1 MTTEITDY
9 KKEIEELIKET
20 DSINFQIRILRND
33 NQNLTK
39 ENNEKIKDWE
49 DRLIKTESQI
59 KETLTNSK
67 EDTIKIKCGWAHF
80 KAMRDKIIFTDATIT
95 EIKTEYPNNKG
106 KYIKTSESLILN
118 PIKKDLEDGVI
129 VLKEMTVEPQA
140 KKFEY
145 KFTGGE

>member
-1 MTTEITDY
+1 MVTEITNY
-9 KKEIEELIKET
+9 KTEIVGLLKKTDDIK
-20 DSINFQIRILRND
+20 FQIKLRRHENTE
-33 NQNLTK
+33 LTK
-39 ENNEKIKDWE
+39 ENNEKIAKYE
-49 DRLIKTESQI
+49 EELIEVGFQI

-67 EDTIKIKCGWAHF
+67 EEAIKVKCGWAHF
-80 KAMRDKIIFTDATIT
+80 KAMNDKVIFTDATIT
-95 EIKTEYPNNKG
+95 EIKTEYPDNKD

-129 VLKEMTVEPQA
+129 VLKEMTVEKQD